1 MQGLEEKLVELKEVK
16 KEGDVQKQEVQ
27 GPDEFQLV
35 EDADVLKEETDNPT
49 KYYQFAV
56 KEDTNKYIKMLF
68 EWMQDTEITM
78 RQAAGMKFGIIAAI
92 IFGIIGALKVEYFYK
107 ISFMNYLFLQGLVSL
122 AVFYFICRSFDILPF
137 IEDETLNNRLK
148 FGAGAILVGIV
159 FYISSWNYWPRQYSH
174 FLLCCIPLIE
184 NLREGL
190 RTETFKGMDFLL
202 LFVNLIGFLILLA
215 IPDRDI
221 SFSAQ
226 GLIYS
231 MVGVVLFWI
240 AFQQLKQLGSNNV
253 VSISLVNTLV
263 LSIFLPGFF
272 GIVDAE
278 TPTFAELMMIIVL
291 GIPASIATIL
301 MIRCVQITKPSHSLL
316 AASVS
321 LAIIS
326 WVRSV
331 NLEGFGIQ
339 GVLGVVL
346 AVGCAVIIL
355 YQQQDKTAIME
366 YMKKDSVARPAN

>member
-1 MQGLEEKLVELKEVK
+1 MVEMRDIK
-16 KEGDVQKQEVQ
+16 KEDDEHKAKDQE
-27 GPDEFQLV
+27 EFQLV
-35 EDADVLKEETDNPT
+35 EDIDVHKEESENPA
-49 KYYQFAV
+49 KYYQFAA
-56 KEDTNKYIKMLF
+56 KEDTNKYLRMVF

-78 RQAAGMKFGIIAAI
+78 RQAAGMKFGIIAAV

-122 AVFYFICRSFDILPF
+122 AIFYVMCRSFDILPF
-137 IEDETLNNRLK
+137 IEDEALNNKLK
-148 FGAGAILVGIV
+148 FCAGANLIGIV
-159 FYISSWNYWPRQYSH
+159 FYIASWNYWPRQYSH

-190 RTETFKGMDFLL
+190 RTQTFKQKDFIL
-202 LFVNLIGFLILLA
+202 LFVNLVGFLILLA
-215 IPDRDI
+215 IPDRDV
-221 SFSAQ
+221 SFTAQ
-226 GLIYS
+226 GLIYALI
-231 MVGVVLFWI
+231 GVVLFWI
-240 AFQQLKQLGSNNV
+240 AFQQLKSLGSSNV

-263 LSIFLPGFF
+263 FSIFLPGFF

-278 TPTFAELMMIIVL
+278 TPSFYELLLIILL
-291 GIPASIATIL
+291 GVPAAVATIL
-301 MIRCVQITKPSHSLL
+301 LVRCVQITKPSHSLL

-331 NLEGFGIQ
+331 NLEHFTIQ
-339 GVLGVVL
+339 GVVGVVL

-366 YMKKDSVARPAN
+366 YMKKDSIAK